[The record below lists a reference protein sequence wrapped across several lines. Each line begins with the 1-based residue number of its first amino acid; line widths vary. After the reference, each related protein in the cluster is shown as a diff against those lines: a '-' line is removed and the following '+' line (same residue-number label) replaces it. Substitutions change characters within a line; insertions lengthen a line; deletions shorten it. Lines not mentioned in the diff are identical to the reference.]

1 MKRTE
6 IGTKWPPKN
15 DVRGTGFALDCLR
28 RPWGFE
34 KMRGT
39 SSSLFVCAAL
49 FLCWPALACAQL
61 VPDPNAPPHSDAP
74 PAVQSDEPTP
84 APEAAPTATPDSQAA
99 LPPPGPPPSAD
110 FQKLIPPDQLA
121 FLKDYAGQPAYR
133 LLKDKRF
140 HGLMKQAISSTEYH
154 YGHDMSLSAAVETV
168 LDGSEQPVL
177 VREGRFV
184 TVSGSSGP
192 YLGGRGF
199 LWFDMQ
205 TGVAMGG
212 FYFRP
217 TNGEPSPT
225 VTVFSR
231 QLTDH
236 DLSMGQL
243 PEPFADDLEQWEAD
257 SRIAE
262 VTPRYFIPENGKK
275 YVLEHDEDYCWSP
288 SGEPAPDRD
297 ECQQMMADA
306 ADDDMNAAYF
316 MQETGN
322 AANATAWMLGPD
334 QIAWLQ
340 VRDRTCG
347 PRAIS
352 CRIRVTR
359 ERTAVLTGHPVPP
372 PRRTPQPVRR

>member
-1 MKRTE
+1 MASKNNARRE
-6 IGTKWPPKN
+6 RIAFNSREDFGGT
-15 DVRGTGFALDCLR
+15 LD
-28 RPWGFE
+28 
-34 KMRGT
+34 KIKST
-39 SSSLFVCAAL
+39 STSLYVCAAL

-61 VPDPNAPPHSDAP
+61 VPDPDAPPHSDAP
-74 PAVQSDEPTP
+74 SAAQAP
-84 APEAAPTATPDSQAA
+84 APDQAPAPAPAPTATPDSPPA
-99 LPPPGPPPSAD
+99 LPPPGPPPSAN
-110 FQKLIPPDQLA
+110 FEKLIPPDQLA

-133 LLKDKRF
+133 LLKDKRL
-140 HGLMKQAISSTEYH
+140 HSLMKQTISSTEYH
-154 YGHDMSLSAAVETV
+154 YGRDMSLSDAVQTV
-168 LDGSEQPVL
+168 LDGSQQPVL
-177 VREGRFV
+177 VRDGRFV

-199 LWFDMQ
+199 LWFDLE

-212 FYFRP
+212 FYFHP
-217 TNGEPSPT
+217 TNGEPTPT

-231 QLTDH
+231 QLTDR
-236 DLSMGQL
+236 DLTMGQL
-243 PEPFADDLEQWEAD
+243 PEPFAEDMEQWTAD

-288 SGEPAPDRD
+288 PGASEPDPDD
-297 ECQQMMADA
+297 CQQMMASA

-347 PRAIS
+347 PRAYS
-352 CRIRVTR
+352 CRVRITR
-359 ERTAVLTGHPVPP
+359 ERTAVLTGHPA
-372 PRRTPQPVRR
+372 PRPRPTPQPVHR

>member
-1 MKRTE
+1 
-6 IGTKWPPKN
+6 
-15 DVRGTGFALDCLR
+15 
-28 RPWGFE
+28 
-34 KMRGT
+34 MRGKST
-39 SSSLFVCAAL
+39 SLSVCAAL
-49 FLCWPALACAQL
+49 LLGWPTLAFAQM

-74 PAVQSDEPTP
+74 PPTQSDAPAQEPESAP
-84 APEAAPTATPDSQAA
+84 ASEPDSQPA
-99 LPPPGPPPSAD
+99 LPPPGPPPSAN
-110 FQKLIPPDQLA
+110 FQKLIPIDQLA
-121 FLKDYAGQPAYR
+121 FLNDYANQPAKT

-140 HGLMKQAISSTEYH
+140 HGLIKQTISSTEYH
-154 YGHDMSLSAAVETV
+154 YGRDMSLSDAVQTV
-168 LDGSEQPVL
+168 LDGSMQPVQ
-177 VREGRFV
+177 VRDGRFV

-205 TGVAMGG
+205 TGVALGG
-212 FYFRP
+212 FYFHP
-217 TNGEPSPT
+217 TNGEPTPT

-231 QLTDH
+231 QLADR

-243 PEPFADDLEQWEAD
+243 PEPFAEDLEQWAAA
-257 SRIAE
+257 SRVPEI
-262 VTPRYFIPENGKK
+262 TPRYFIPENGKK

-322 AANATAWMLGPD
+322 VANATAWMLGPD
-334 QIAWLQ
+334 QVEWLQ

-347 PRAIS
+347 PRAFS
-352 CRIRVTR
+352 CRVRITH
-359 ERTAVLTGHPVPP
+359 ERTAVLTGHPA
-372 PRRTPQPVRR
+372 PRPRPMHR

>member
-1 MKRTE
+1 
-6 IGTKWPPKN
+6 
-15 DVRGTGFALDCLR
+15 
-28 RPWGFE
+28 
-34 KMRGT
+34 MRGT
-39 SSSLFVCAAL
+39 STSLVVCAAL
-49 FLCWPALACAQL
+49 FLCWPAFACAQL

-74 PAVQSDEPTP
+74 PAAQVPEEAQEP
-84 APEAAPTATPDSQAA
+84 APETAPTATPDSQPA
-99 LPPPGPPPSAD
+99 LPPPGPPPSAN
-110 FQKLIPPDQLA
+110 FQKLIPADQLA
-121 FLKDYAGQPAYR
+121 FLNDYANQPAKT

-154 YGHDMSLSAAVETV
+154 YGRDMSLSDAVQTV
-168 LDGSEQPVL
+168 LDGSMLPVQ
-177 VREGRFV
+177 VRDGRFV
-184 TVSGSSGP
+184 TVSGSNGP

-205 TGVAMGG
+205 TGVALGG
-212 FYFRP
+212 FYFHP
-217 TNGEPSPT
+217 TNGEPTPT

-231 QLTDH
+231 QLTDR

-243 PEPFADDLEQWEAD
+243 PEPFVEDLEQWAAN
-257 SRIAE
+257 SRIPEITA
-262 VTPRYFIPENGKK
+262 RYFIPENGKK

-306 ADDDMNAAYF
+306 ADNDMNAAYF

-322 AANATAWMLGPD
+322 VANATAWMLGPD

-347 PRAIS
+347 PRAFS
-352 CRIRVTR
+352 CRVRITR
-359 ERTAVLTGHPVPP
+359 ERTAVLTGHPVPR
-372 PRRTPQPVRR
+372 PRPHPARR